1 MEIRCGSCNKLFRV
15 SDDKI
20 TGKGIKFACTSCGDY
35 VKITRADFEKYLLSQ
50 SAASAVDLFE
60 PETKPTYVPV
70 PEAPMFE
77 EPAGALE
84 PPVEQPDFAE
94 APVSAR
100 DFDLTP
106 SSSPD
111 FLQEKEEPFFSEPSF
126 FGEPSPPAEPQP
138 SPEEELSTPSAPEE
152 LQPEPKDELSTE
164 TQPEFPPDME
174 LSAEPK
180 PEPEPQ
186 AVLEPTTEAAS
197 ELMPEPEQKLEA
209 APEPTPQPFSFRREP
224 KPEIEEIEAKLEFA
238 LEQEIK
244 PEPEIELEQEIEPKP
259 ETQPEQAPAETSAL
273 AVPPAAPAAQKKEPP
288 RPTVPTPSAAPG
300 VSPPAPR
307 RSAAIFIVIA
317 LIVLGLA
324 GFGVFRYMSS
334 STPPAKEPTP
344 VMVSIEGLQIVNTS
358 GSMEPNGD
366 LLISGT
372 VQNTTD
378 KERTAWYIVATVFD
392 AGGAAITNIKLLN
405 GKQLYTRSDYDILAK
420 RGTNVQELKAKTR
433 QEKGIVIPPKGSV
446 SFEMRYLQPP
456 AGIASFNA
464 ALQPFDPAR
473 LSREIAEDTK

>member
-35 VKITRADFEKYLLSQ
+35 VKITRADFEKHLLSQ
-50 SAASAVDLFE
+50 SAVSATDLFE
-60 PETKPTYVPV
+60 PEVKPAAV
-70 PEAPMFE
+70 PEPETPMFE
-77 EPAGALE
+77 EPAGTLE
-84 PPVEQPDFAE
+84 TPVEQPGFAE

-126 FGEPSPPAEPQP
+126 LGEPSPPAEPQP
-138 SPEEELSTPSAPEE
+138 SPEQESSTPSAPQE
-152 LQPEPKDELSTE
+152 LQPEPEPVSEPSQEFKFIPKTA
-164 TQPEFPPDME
+164 PE
-174 LSAEPK
+174 
-180 PEPEPQ
+180 
-186 AVLEPTTEAAS
+186 
-197 ELMPEPEQKLEA
+197 PEPEQKFES
-209 APEPTPQPFSFRREP
+209 APEPMPESVFPFELEP
-224 KPEIEEIEAKLEFA
+224 KPEL
-238 LEQEIK
+238 
-244 PEPEIELEQEIEPKP
+244 
-259 ETQPEQAPAETSAL
+259 QPEQAPAETSAP
-273 AVPPAAPAAQKKEPP
+273 AVPTAAPAAHKKEPP
-288 RPTVPTPSAAPG
+288 RPAAPTPSAAIG
-300 VSPPAPR
+300 VSPPR
-307 RSAAIFIVIA
+307 RSAAVIIVIA
-317 LIVLGLA
+317 LIVLGLT

-334 STPPAKEPTP
+334 SPPPTKAPAP

-378 KERTAWYIVATVFD
+378 KERTDWYIVATVFD
-392 AGGAAITNIKLLN
+392 AGGAVITNIKLLN

-420 RGTNVQELKAKTR
+420 RGMNVQELKAKAR
-433 QEKGIVIPPKGSV
+433 QEKGVIIPPKGSV
-446 SFEMRYLQPP
+446 AFEMRYIQPP
-456 AGIASFNA
+456 AGISSFNA

-473 LSREIAEDTK
+473 LSRETAEDTK